1 MTNWGN
7 TYQTQTIEVMTP
19 YGWIRHLI
27 IKRHDGKSIKVSWDV
42 LQEIKNDVL
51 GEDALAV
58 EIFPAS
64 SEVADEANWRHLWE
78 MPAGIFLLPLFERS
92 KR

>member
-1 MTNWGN
+1 MPHGRIW
-7 TYQTQTIEVMTP
+7 
-19 YGWIRHLI
+19 HLI

-64 SEVADEANWRHLWE
+64 SEVVDEANWRHLWE
-78 MPAGIFLLPLFERS
+78 MPAGIVLPSLFERS